1 MRVETK
7 AYGPLE
13 LDERQKIFF
22 PYGILG
28 FEHLKYFA
36 LLDARQH
43 PFYWLQSMESVD
55 VAFVLINPRVFRPDY
70 ELEVDADELEE
81 IGITD
86 LKNALD
92 FVIVTIPEEPS
103 EMTANLQGPLIINK
117 QTRVGRQCISVNPRW
132 MVRHSIMKELAAV
145 EQKTC

>member
-117 QTRVGRQCISVNPRW
+117 QTRVGRQCIGVNPRW